1 MGRNYDTRVPDALE
15 PTEVAIPRRR
25 LGRVEHDERGNARM
39 EWALLPEGLASER
52 QVLTILDEPGAGPAA
67 GPGPGPAAPPLSL
80 ARDSERGFN
89 PYDDGRSGAFEPPA
103 PPPARRKPKDLR
115 KLGEWLKLT
124 RELEERRKRGE
135 D

>member
-1 MGRNYDTRVPDALE
+1 MGRNYYTHAPDAVE

-39 EWALLPEGLASER
+39 EWALLPEGHASER
-52 QVLTILDEPGAGPAA
+52 QVLTILDEPGAGESTT
-67 GPGPGPAAPPLSL
+67 PLSL
-80 ARDSERGFN
+80 ARDPKRGFS
-89 PYDDGRSGAFEPPA
+89 PYGDARGGAFGPPA
-103 PPPARRKPKDLR
+103 ETPSRRKPKDLR